1 MADRLEWEALLTS
14 VRHELPQ
21 PVVEEAVR
29 DGSVVLVGGRP
40 GEVVVRLTRST
51 ASVSEYGV
59 EWRGPGDVAVRPVL
73 FGSIRWRRMPEIHA
87 LASLNALIRAA
98 RDARRA
104 TYRPCARCDRPTAPE
119 RMLDGTCPECEDLEA
134 SAPASGAGD

>member
-21 PVVEEAVR
+21 PVAEEAVR
-29 DGSVVLVGGRP
+29 DGSTVLVGGAP

-51 ASVSEYGV
+51 ASVSEYAV
-59 EWRGPGDVAVRPVL
+59 QWNGPDDLAVRPIL
-73 FGSIRWRRMPEIHA
+73 FGTIQWRRMPEIHA
-87 LASLNALIRAA
+87 LASLNALIHAA

-104 TYRPCARCDRPTAPE
+104 TYTPCVQCGRLTAPE
-119 RMLDGTCPECEDLEA
+119 RMFDDGTCLDCARNP
-134 SAPASGAGD
+134 GK